1 MSTEEAQNSRLDR
14 IEVKIDA
21 LSDAMVSLA
30 RAEEKLIAIEK
41 NNFTHYERMNKLS
54 EKIDHVERKVD
65 DNTRTIAIINRMF
78 WIIMMSVVGA
88 IAANYLPV

>member
-41 NNFTHYERMNKLS
+41 NNFTHYERINRLS
-54 EKIDHVERKVD
+54 EKIDDVERKVD

>member
-14 IEVKIDA
+14 IEAKIDA

-30 RAEEKLIAIEK
+30 RAEEKLIAVEK

-54 EKIDHVERKVD
+54 EKIDSLERKVE
-65 DNTRTIAIINRMF
+65 DNARTISVINRMF
-78 WIIMMSVVGA
+78 WVVAMSAVGA
-88 IAANYLPV
+88 VAANYFAV